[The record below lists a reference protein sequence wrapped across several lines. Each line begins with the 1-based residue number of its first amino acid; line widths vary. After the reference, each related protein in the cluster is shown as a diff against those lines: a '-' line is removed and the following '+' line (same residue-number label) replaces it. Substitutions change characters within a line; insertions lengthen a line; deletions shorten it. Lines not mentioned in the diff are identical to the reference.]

1 MSNPMNTSP
10 RARPAGFVRAD
21 GTRLVDD
28 DGPLLL
34 RGVGLGNWL
43 LAEGYMWAFGDEMA
57 SPRQIE
63 HRFAELI
70 GPERAARFWRRFR
83 DTFITER
90 DIELIAAHGFD
101 HVRLPINARGV
112 MDPDGGLIEEG
123 FELIERAV
131 RWSERSGL
139 RILLDLHGAPGGQTG
154 TNIDDSPNRIPELF
168 MSPLYRAQTVALWR
182 ELARRY
188 RDREAVL
195 GYDLLNEPLPNEWQH
210 RYNDE
215 LMEVYRELTAAV
227 REIDDRHLLMYEG
240 SHWATNP
247 EPVSVRYDDNQAV
260 QFHRYWC
267 PPDETSIAEFLQVR
281 NDLGVPVYMGEG
293 GENTPGWIY
302 AATRLYE
309 RHGIGWNFWPWKKL
323 DTLTSPLSVRRPD
336 GWDVIADPLS
346 RPTAEDAERI
356 LDAYLEA
363 IPADRCDVRGGVLDA
378 LFARP
383 ELHLPAWTG
392 VRDAAE
398 TPIVELTPEAVPEG
412 IWHHTA
418 GRPYAHDEFVPV
430 ALAPGSRLE
439 FDFSARPTSW
449 SIDADRPH
457 ALTTSWGD
465 GRLTLAAD
473 EHVLIRRLEVGV

>member
-1 MSNPMNTSP
+1 MNAP
-10 RARPAGFVRAD
+10 ARRRPAGFVRAE
-21 GTRLVDD
+21 GTQLVDD

-43 LAEGYMWAFGDEMA
+43 LAEGYMWGFGDELS

-63 HRFAELI
+63 RRISDLVGDESAEV
-70 GPERAARFWRRFR
+70 FWRRFR
-83 DTFITER
+83 DSFITEA
-90 DIELIAAHGFD
+90 DLATIADLGFD

-112 MDPDGGLIEEG
+112 MDEDGRFRADG

-131 RWSERSGL
+131 RWCERHGL

-154 TNIDDSPNRIPELF
+154 TNIDDSPNRMPELF
-168 MSPLYRAQTVALWR
+168 MSARYRAQTVELWR

-215 LMEVYRELTAAV
+215 LVDVYRELTAAI

-247 EPVSVRYDDNQAV
+247 EPLRARFDDNQAV

-267 PPDETSIAEFLQVR
+267 APDESSIADFLQLR
-281 NDLGVPVYMGEG
+281 DELGVPIYMGEG

-323 DTLTSPLSVRRPD
+323 DTLTSPRSIRRPE
-336 GWDVIADPLS
+336 GWAQIGDPDA
-346 RPTAEDAERI
+346 RPGAATAQGI
-356 LDAYLEA
+356 LDAFLDA
-363 IPADRCDVRGGVLDA
+363 IPLDECDERTAVLDA

-383 ELHLPAWTG
+383 ELLLPAWTG

-398 TPIVELTPEAVPEG
+398 TPIVELTPAAVPES
-412 IWHHTA
+412 IWNHTA
-418 GRPYAHDEFVPV
+418 GRPYAHDEYLPV
-430 ALAPGSRLE
+430 ELGPGSRLA
-439 FDFSARPTSW
+439 FDFSSRPTSW
-449 SIDADRPH
+449 SIDADRPQ
-457 ALTTSWGD
+457 ALTASWAD
-465 GRLTLAAD
+465 GVLTFAAD
-473 EHVLIRRLEVGV
+473 ERVLVRTLEVGV

>member
-1 MSNPMNTSP
+1 MNTP
-10 RARPAGFVRAD
+10 ARRQPAGFVRAE
-21 GTRLVDD
+21 GTQLVDD

-43 LAEGYMWAFGDEMA
+43 LAEGYMWAFGDELS

-63 HRFAELI
+63 RRFADLL
-70 GPERAARFWRRFR
+70 GSERAQDFWRRFR
-83 DTFITER
+83 DTFVTER
-90 DIELIAAHGFD
+90 DFELIAAMGFD

-112 MDPDGGLIEEG
+112 MDDDGGVIESG
-123 FELIERAV
+123 FELIERAA
-131 RWSERSGL
+131 RWSERHGL

-154 TNIDDSPNRIPELF
+154 TNIDDSPNGMPELF
-168 MSPLYRAQTVALWR
+168 MSARYRSQTVELWR

-210 RYNDE
+210 RFGDE
-215 LMEVYRELTAAV
+215 LVALYRELTAAV
-227 REIDDRHLLMYEG
+227 REIDDRHLLMCEG
-240 SHWATNP
+240 GHWATNP

-267 PPDETSIAEFLQVR
+267 PPDETSIAEFLRVR
-281 NDLGVPVYMGEG
+281 RDLGVPVYMGEG

-323 DTLTSPLSVRRPD
+323 DTLTSPLSVRRPAD
-336 GWDVIADPLS
+336 WELIADPAS
-346 RPTAEDAERI
+346 RASAGDAERI
-356 LDAYLEA
+356 LDDYLAA
-363 IPADRCDVRGGVLDA
+363 IPADRCEVRAGVLDA

-398 TPIVELTPEAVPEG
+398 TPIVELTPEPVPEG
-412 IWHHTA
+412 IWHHTG

-430 ALAPGSRLE
+430 ELAPGSRLE
-439 FDFSARPTSW
+439 FGFSAPPSSW

-457 ALTTSWGD
+457 ALTASWRD
-465 GRLTLAAD
+465 GTLTLAAG
-473 EHVLIRRLEVGV
+473 ERVLVRRLEVGV

>member
-1 MSNPMNTSP
+1 MNTP
-10 RARPAGFVRAD
+10 ARRQPAGFVRAE
-21 GTRLVDD
+21 GTQLVDD

-43 LAEGYMWAFGDEMA
+43 LAEGYMWRFGDEMS

-63 HRFAELI
+63 RRIADLV
-70 GPERAARFWRRFR
+70 GPDRADDFWRRFR
-83 DTFITER
+83 DTFVTER
-90 DIELIAAHGFD
+90 DIELIAELGFD

-112 MDPDGGLIEEG
+112 MDDDGNLIESG

-131 RWSERSGL
+131 RWSERHGL

-154 TNIDDSPNRIPELF
+154 TNIDDSPNGLPELF
-168 MSPLYRAQTVALWR
+168 MSPRYRSQTVELWR

-215 LMEVYRELTAAV
+215 LVAVYRELTAAI

-247 EPVSVRYDDNQAV
+247 VPVRVRFDDNQAV

-267 PPDETSIAEFLQVR
+267 APDETSIADFLQLR
-281 NDLGVPVYMGEG
+281 DELGAPIYMGEG

-302 AATRLYE
+302 AATQLYE

-323 DTLTSPLSVRRPD
+323 DTLTSPLSVRPPE
-336 GWDVIADPLS
+336 GWDLIADPS
-346 RPTAEDAERI
+346 ARPDADEAERI
-356 LDAYLEA
+356 LDGFLEA
-363 IPADRCDVRGGVLDA
+363 SAADHCDVRTPVLDA

-398 TPIVELTPEAVPEG
+398 TPIVQLTPGSVPEG

-418 GRPYAHDEFVPV
+418 GRPYASDEYVPV
-430 ALAPGSRLE
+430 ELGPGSRLA
-439 FDFSARPTSW
+439 FGFSSQPTAW
-449 SIDADRPH
+449 SIDADLPH
-457 ALTTSWGD
+457 ALTASWEG
-465 GRLTLAAD
+465 GALTLAAD
-473 EHVLIRRLEVGV
+473 ERVLVRRLEVSV